1 MKNSPEKSEGRRR
14 MKIATV
20 LRNDDYSREMERLF
34 REKMAGNEQF
44 FFVQDAE
51 EQPDLVISIGGDGT
65 LLEAVQE
72 YGFDPQ
78 YVGIHTGHLGF
89 YADWHPDELDEF
101 IDALRHVNPIV
112 AEYPCVQCLITT
124 ASGESHAKWALNELV
139 IRNASLSTLVTC
151 VFINGEE
158 FETFRGDGLIVSS
171 PSGSTAYN
179 KAVNGAIVHPS
190 IEAIQ
195 LSEIASINNQ
205 AYRTIN
211 SSLVLP
217 KHHEIELI
225 VMNPEIML
233 GLDREQAVWKDV
245 RSIVCHVGKE
255 KVKFARYKK
264 LPFWRRVRK
273 SFITG

>member
-1 MKNSPEKSEGRRR
+1 

-20 LRNDDYSREMERLF
+20 LRNDDYSREMDRLL
-34 REKMAGNEQF
+34 RQKMAGNETF
-44 FFVQDAE
+44 RFVENPE
-51 EQPDLVISIGGDGT
+51 EQPELVISIGGDGT
-65 LLEAVQE
+65 LLEAVHE
-72 YGFDPQ
+72 YGFAPQ

-89 YADWHPDELDEF
+89 YADWHPDELDAFVE
-101 IDALRHVNPIV
+101 ALNQGNPLV
-112 AEYPCVQCLITT
+112 AEYPCVECCITT
-124 ASGESHAKWALNELV
+124 VSGERHAKWALNEMV
-139 IRNASLSTLVTC
+139 IRNATLSTLVTS

-217 KHHEIELI
+217 KHHVVELI

-245 RSIVCHVGKE
+245 RSIVCHVGHQ